1 MNSTFKVVFNKARGA
16 LMVVNEV
23 TSSVQAKGTKTV
35 VAAAV
40 ATMIA
45 GVAGTA
51 MAAEWEVAPEG
62 LDVATDTAI
71 TDANWAAIKD
81 QNAFELTSSDKEAKK
96 SWASVAKDQAFDK
109 TLWVSGAGAKAHAS
123 GFGVSGEKVKFTNK
137 GTIYVTSGKDG
148 VNYQNDAIWAGNG
161 ATAINEGKIVAK
173 DAYGMRVGTGDTAS
187 KIVNNGSIYVESTGA
202 GMELGGAANSEAVN
216 NGLISV
222 GDVNTESKQ
231 ALEFGHGV
239 LIQDQTGAKFTNNG
253 TITAGEGASAIEI
266 KKDKATTSAEINL
279 GEKSQIDGLINIGT
293 GTKVALNAKGMTGKL
308 KVQAA
313 DGTTTFNVA
322 EGSTVELVDGQK
334 SVYEKV
340 NVEKGTLTASIQKA
354 DNHMKDV
361 VVGEEGVFN
370 ITKLNSGGNQ
380 DDLAAKPHDTLLLSA
395 MDVTLNGG
403 DLQVAG
409 QTYEGKVKI
418 GVSKVASQL
427 TVNKGAYRFDDVSF
441 GSSFKEPNKKRSV
454 LEVAAGGTLSVGTL
468 DFSNGDVQIGGQLNA
483 DKLVWE
489 DKQYGNET
497 THVSGPEGT
506 ITVNAEGVLTTVA
519 KDNLAKQDE
528 AGKWTTTEVVEHIT
542 NNGTLEITDAFSAKA
557 SDVKDYLAKAES
569 AFGGE
574 VVFKN
579 VTLTDEK
586 VEWAPELGMITLNT
600 TVALPEADD
609 QGVASAQLDGNDV
622 GVAALEVAEGTKS
635 VKVEGTGSLTVRG
648 DAASGNVFE
657 GVSALE
663 TAEVS
668 NLVLG
673 YEDADTGVVN
683 AKTLKAGALD
693 VIGSFTA
700 QNVEVGSVYVDGAL
714 ALNSLT
720 VTGEAKIENGTLNLL
735 GVTEKDAKDIT
746 GKVTVTGAGL
756 LTTNKAAADA
766 YIAKLE
772 DEEQPAVFYVDRGVK
787 LADSAEIVIGSV
799 ATQKIALLASGEG
812 DADSSANNATV
823 KFVNG
828 GYGLVDVTKF
838 LDTEEAV
845 FGENADVV
853 VENGAA
859 IDLVNVTKTGEVKLG
874 ASVNVA
880 EGGEI
885 DTDSLYLGA
894 QAGDKGVVAINYRD
908 GVAAD
913 DKVDARLK
921 ALFTKGASE
930 KEVAI
935 LNALD
940 NELYLDPETDT
951 LNALGNKALE
961 QATGGNAT
969 AGVLNVAYD
978 ANAQVTDAIVR
989 HQLSEHAGM
998 GVWADVFYAKNE
1010 AKEIYGDFGYSAD
1023 IYGGVLGFDYTAAC
1037 GGTLGAA
1044 LTVGTADADS
1054 EGGVLSTSLSSD
1066 FVGLSVYASKD
1077 FSGLNVKADLGYIDF
1092 SNDFTGLGDASDA
1105 TTITFGVRGDFTAYQ
1120 NGAFSVVPHMGLRY
1134 TRIDTDAVAFND
1146 EQNMNVL
1153 EAPIGVKF
1161 AGTFEATGW
1170 KLVPSYDFTI
1180 VPQLGDKEVEAFGTA
1195 GDITILSGGLFN
1207 NVLGVEAVKD
1217 NMSFGLNAS
1226 YGFGPDD
1233 RANTQINANFRYNF

>member
-1 MNSTFKVVFNKARGA
+1 M
-16 LMVVNEV
+16 
-23 TSSVQAKGTKTV
+23 
-35 VAAAV
+35 
-40 ATMIA
+40 
-45 GVAGTA
+45 
-51 MAAEWEVAPEG
+51 
-62 LDVATDTAI
+62 
-71 TDANWAAIKD
+71 
-81 QNAFELTSSDKEAKK
+81 
-96 SWASVAKDQAFDK
+96 
-109 TLWVSGAGAKAHAS
+109 
-123 GFGVSGEKVKFTNK
+123 
-137 GTIYVTSGKDG
+137 
-148 VNYQNDAIWAGNG
+148 
-161 ATAINEGKIVAK
+161 
-173 DAYGMRVGTGDTAS
+173 
-187 KIVNNGSIYVESTGA
+187 
-202 GMELGGAANSEAVN
+202 
-216 NGLISV
+216 
-222 GDVNTESKQ
+222 
-231 ALEFGHGV
+231 
-239 LIQDQTGAKFTNNG
+239 
-253 TITAGEGASAIEI
+253 
-266 KKDKATTSAEINL
+266 
-279 GEKSQIDGLINIGT
+279 
-293 GTKVALNAKGMTGKL
+293 
-308 KVQAA
+308 
-313 DGTTTFNVA
+313 
-322 EGSTVELVDGQK
+322 DGQK

-361 VVGEEGVFN
+361 VVGEKGVFN

-648 DAASGNVFE
+648 EAASGNVFE

-714 ALNSLT
+714 ALNSLR

-735 GVTEKDAKDIT
+735 GVT
-746 GKVTVTGAGL
+746 
-756 LTTNKAAADA
+756 
-766 YIAKLE
+766 
-772 DEEQPAVFYVDRGVK
+772 
-787 LADSAEIVIGSV
+787 
-799 ATQKIALLASGEG
+799 
-812 DADSSANNATV
+812 
-823 KFVNG
+823 
-828 GYGLVDVTKF
+828 
-838 LDTEEAV
+838 
-845 FGENADVV
+845 
-853 VENGAA
+853 
-859 IDLVNVTKTGEVKLG
+859 
-874 ASVNVA
+874 
-880 EGGEI
+880 
-885 DTDSLYLGA
+885 
-894 QAGDKGVVAINYRD
+894 
-908 GVAAD
+908 
-913 DKVDARLK
+913 
-921 ALFTKGASE
+921 
-930 KEVAI
+930 
-935 LNALD
+935 
-940 NELYLDPETDT
+940 
-951 LNALGNKALE
+951 
-961 QATGGNAT
+961 
-969 AGVLNVAYD
+969 
-978 ANAQVTDAIVR
+978 
-989 HQLSEHAGM
+989 
-998 GVWADVFYAKNE
+998 
-1010 AKEIYGDFGYSAD
+1010 
-1023 IYGGVLGFDYTAAC
+1023 
-1037 GGTLGAA
+1037 
-1044 LTVGTADADS
+1044 
-1054 EGGVLSTSLSSD
+1054 
-1066 FVGLSVYASKD
+1066 
-1077 FSGLNVKADLGYIDF
+1077 
-1092 SNDFTGLGDASDA
+1092 
-1105 TTITFGVRGDFTAYQ
+1105 
-1120 NGAFSVVPHMGLRY
+1120 
-1134 TRIDTDAVAFND
+1134 
-1146 EQNMNVL
+1146 
-1153 EAPIGVKF
+1153 
-1161 AGTFEATGW
+1161 
-1170 KLVPSYDFTI
+1170 
-1180 VPQLGDKEVEAFGTA
+1180 
-1195 GDITILSGGLFN
+1195 
-1207 NVLGVEAVKD
+1207 
-1217 NMSFGLNAS
+1217 
-1226 YGFGPDD
+1226 
-1233 RANTQINANFRYNF
+1233 